1 MYRGHDLE
9 GGFGPFEMID
19 MANAAGIDPV
29 MTTFA
34 VGVAPEEMGDLVE
47 YCYGSA
53 DTAWGRV
60 RIVEDRHPAPYEVK
74 FIELGA
80 PVLPAPLP
88 RQYYAAC
95 LRLCSRMLWFVV
107 RE

>member
-74 FIELGA
+74 FIRARCAG
-80 PVLPAPLP
+80 
-88 RQYYAAC
+88 AAC
-95 LRLCSRMLWFVV
+95 APAASILCCLSPSVLTHVV
-107 RE
+107 VCR